1 MEFEQI
7 AGQLALRYKYKFNKQ
22 GQYIV
27 SITYSEKSIESND
40 KMLTIKS
47 NGIDLHATIVQM
59 ITDKNIDLRVDREE
73 TVDNN
78 IQFPFY
84 RLYLYNID
92 GDKLTYDNSLVKSA
106 VFSDSNANKWN
117 LLTGKDSN
125 QYFNLLII

>member
-1 MEFEQI
+1 
-7 AGQLALRYKYKFNKQ
+7 
-22 GQYIV
+22 
-27 SITYSEKSIESND
+27 
-40 KMLTIKS
+40 MLTIKS